1 MSDFET
7 KRKASEKAEKR
18 NDIRKEKLAGYFY
31 DLSKLVFGGLVVG
44 GISPMFV
51 GNESH
56 IDITMFVMGL
66 LSTIAFAYTSNRI
79 LKY

>member
-1 MSDFET
+1 MSDFDT

-44 GISPMFV
+44 GISP
-51 GNESH
+51 GS
-56 IDITMFVMGL
+56 
-66 LSTIAFAYTSNRI
+66 
-79 LKY
+79 